1 MIVPSLSW
9 QLMTSH
15 EETHRNQGAVFAPAV
30 AQCRLQA
37 PFVSNCPSRAGP
49 EPSSASRS
57 AVSWRPP
64 HLRKWSSFLSF
75 PCVCPEPVLVKR
87 SHLCINGSK
96 LPFSYSAVGV
106 PADRSERDN
115 APVRS
120 VFHVISSRA
129 CLDKWSCFKRKGR
142 KKPGVFCVLYLIR
155 KSQFPS
161 WTSQRWSKTA
171 A

>member
-1 MIVPSLSW
+1 MLPIRMIVPSLSW

-15 EETHRNQGAVFAPAV
+15 EETHRNHGAVFAPAV

-87 SHLCINGSK
+87 SHLRINGSK
-96 LPFSYSAVGV
+96 MPV
-106 PADRSERDN
+106 PHASLLGQCPRATTGSHTSPCVKTRLLFQLIL
-115 APVRS
+115 RLS
-120 VFHVISSRA
+120 QA
-129 CLDKWSCFKRKGR
+129 CLGKYPDFL
-142 KKPGVFCVLYLIR
+142 V
-155 KSQFPS
+155 
-161 WTSQRWSKTA
+161 
-171 A
+171 